1 MEWIKMKTISPVPCA
16 GHGPVPGCL
25 RKQYKTASLG
35 VCCRGRSGDK
45 CEGLVTSGETAL
57 SLWTENAPAR
67 EKLISCAEVVTQEGG
82 ADYIP
87 PEDRIAVFDLD
98 GTLFCETDP
107 KYVDYCLLE
116 YRVL

>member
-1 MEWIKMKTISPVPCA
+1 MVPSLAACGNSTKQQASASVA
-16 GHGPVPGCL
+16 GAGQVTSA
-25 RKQYKTASLG
+25 KAS
-35 VCCRGRSGDK
+35 S
-45 CEGLVTSGETAL
+45 TSGETAL